1 MSKNLVFSGIKH
13 SGKSLFASLV
23 GNKLSIP
30 VYDLDVLILSQISSP
45 TIREFYTQYGKE
57 EFQKEE
63 INAYTALNASA
74 LQPYVLSLGG
84 GAADNTPLMEMLRR
98 DNNYIV
104 YLTRSEDLILKK
116 ILTKGIPPF
125 LNKNNITGSFHELYL
140 RRDRIY
146 RKNADLVIDLGE
158 YSNKDEKTDYIIQ
171 TLKENGYEL

>member
-1 MSKNLVFSGIKH
+1 MRQNLVFSGIKH

-23 GNKLSIP
+23 GNKLSRA
-30 VYDLDVLILSQISSP
+30 VYDLDALILSQISPPS
-45 TIREFYTQYGKE
+45 IREFYTQYGKE

-63 INAYTALNASA
+63 IKAYTALKNST

-84 GAADNTPLMEMLRR
+84 GAADNTPLMEMLKRN
-98 DNNYIV
+98 NNYIV
-104 YLTRSEDLILKK
+104 YLSRSEGLILKK

-125 LNKNNITGSFHELYL
+125 LDKNNITQSFHELYL

-146 RKNADLVIDLGE
+146 RENADLTIELGD